1 MNNINVYYCIVPIND
16 GYHYVCQN
24 KNTQELY
31 LCHKAL
37 DDNDE
42 ALIFHSIEKAKKMD

>member
-1 MNNINVYYCIVPIND
+1 MNNINVYYCIVPISD

-37 DDNDE
+37 DDNYV
-42 ALIFHSIEKAKKMD
+42 KKEYYGIGE